1 MGGQYGGGAMSQARV
16 HRAEPRK
23 RAPTPGAARSAI
35 GRQGALQLEAD
46 RASAAGPLSRLQ
58 ALADGRAPVQRVLS
72 HTTPIV
78 TGEVDGCQ
86 QLSAKVWK
94 LTRANGESV
103 IIKFEV
109 MMNQGLDEF
118 EERAGQTMHLANLVL
133 QGVPGMTPIAP
144 ADIAAINGID
154 ATAAGKADA
163 AGLQQQLANPAG
175 IYVFKAQTVNV
186 GNNLRDMVD
195 NARQEMA
202 TAKGRA
208 GMARALNTAQA
219 LDATIMNANMMTS
232 MGRMAAFDLIVN
244 NFDRFRPDGT
254 ANLTNLDIG
263 GGVALGIDNL
273 NPNDR
278 LLDPTQPGV
287 DDWEARDIFRDEGS
301 ATIYATQVVNY
312 LAEQVGHRQDN
323 LVAFYNQFL
332 QGFKA
337 AAVQMRNQ
345 SVAMGARRNDPLLP
359 GDKRNVA
366 KFIYNRLN
374 AVPF

>member
-1 MGGQYGGGAMSQARV
+1 MTHARV
-16 HRAEPRK
+16 DRAAPGKEL
-23 RAPTPGAARSAI
+23 RASEAGRSAI
-35 GRQGALQLEAD
+35 GPQSALQREAD
-46 RASAAGPLSRLQ
+46 RASAKGPLSRLQ
-58 ALADGRAPVQRVLS
+58 RLADARKPMQRVLS
-72 HTTPIV
+72 HTTAIV
-78 TGEVDGCQ
+78 TGEVDGCEQ
-86 QLSAKVWK
+86 ITAKVFK
-94 LTRANGESV
+94 LTRNNGESV

-109 MMNQGLDEF
+109 LGHQGVDEF
-118 EERAGQTMHLANLVL
+118 EERADQTMHLANLVL
-133 QGVPGMTPIAP
+133 QGVPGMTPITP
-144 ADIAAINGID
+144 ADIVAINGID

-163 AGLQQQLANPAG
+163 AILQNELANPAG
-175 IYVFKAQTVNV
+175 IYVFKAETVNV
-186 GNNLRDMVD
+186 GNNLREMVD
-195 NARQEMA
+195 NAQQEMA

-208 GMARALNTAQA
+208 GMAKAMNTAQA

-232 MGRMAAFDLIVN
+232 MGRMAAFDLLVN
-244 NFDRFRPDGT
+244 NYDRFRPDGT

-301 ATIYATQVVNY
+301 ATVYARQVVDF
-312 LAEQVGHRQDN
+312 LAEQTGHRQDN
-323 LVAFYNQFL
+323 LVTFYNQFL

-345 SVAMGARRNDPLLP
+345 AVAMGARRNDPLLP

-366 KFIYNRLN
+366 KFIYTRLN

>member
-1 MGGQYGGGAMSQARV
+1 
-16 HRAEPRK
+16 
-23 RAPTPGAARSAI
+23 
-35 GRQGALQLEAD
+35 
-46 RASAAGPLSRLQ
+46 
-58 ALADGRAPVQRVLS
+58 
-72 HTTPIV
+72 
-78 TGEVDGCQ
+78 
-86 QLSAKVWK
+86 
-94 LTRANGESV
+94 
-103 IIKFEV
+103 
-109 MMNQGLDEF
+109 
-118 EERAGQTMHLANLVL
+118 
-133 QGVPGMTPIAP
+133 
-144 ADIAAINGID
+144 
-154 ATAAGKADA
+154 
-163 AGLQQQLANPAG
+163 
-175 IYVFKAQTVNV
+175 VNV
-186 GNNLRDMVD
+186 GNNLQAMVD

-278 LLDPTQPGV
+278 LLDPNQPGV

-301 ATIYATQVVNY
+301 ATIYAHQVVDF
-312 LAEQVGHRQDN
+312 LAEQTGHRQDN

-337 AAVQMRNQ
+337 AAVTMRNQ
-345 SVAMGARRNDPLLP
+345 SVAMGGRRNDPGLP
-359 GDKRNVA
+359 MDKQRVA
-366 KFIYNRLN
+366 RFIYNRLN